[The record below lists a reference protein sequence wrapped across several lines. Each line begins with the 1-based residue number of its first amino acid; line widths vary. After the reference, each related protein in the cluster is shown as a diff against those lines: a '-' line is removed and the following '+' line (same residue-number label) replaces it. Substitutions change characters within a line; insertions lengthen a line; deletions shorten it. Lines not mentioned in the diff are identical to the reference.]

1 MCISTVETLR
11 MSESKGQHTITIE
24 KSALSKE
31 SYTKCP
37 AQINRIGQSE

>member
-24 KSALSKE
+24 KAHYTKE
-31 SYTKCP
+31 SYTKCT